1 MGFTLQ
7 GLLLKPMGFPFGIPA
22 LLSFLPSIR
31 RAPMGSGRT

>member
-7 GLLLKPMGFPFGIPA
+7 GVLLEPMGFPLGIPA
-22 LLSFLPSIR
+22 LLPFLASIR